1 MYTLRSD
8 TAFQFV
14 TTADQFDQLLAA
26 SAHGP
31 VVLFKHSPTC
41 GTSAQA
47 YDEMD
52 DLLRSAPGLVI
63 HLVDVLASRPLSRE
77 IAAKVS
83 VWHESPQVI
92 ILRDGRVVWH
102 GSHWRVTQDEVR
114 RAIEAASRPSGDG
127 ATQG

>member
-1 MYTLRSD
+1 MYTLQSD
-8 TAFQFV
+8 TEFQFV

-26 SAHGP
+26 SANGP

-83 VWHESPQVI
+83 VRHESPQVLV
-92 ILRDGRVVWH
+92 LRNGIVVWH
-102 GSHWRVTQDEVR
+102 ASHWRVTAAALRSVFEGI
-114 RAIEAASRPSGDG
+114 AEAAQAG
-127 ATQG
+127 